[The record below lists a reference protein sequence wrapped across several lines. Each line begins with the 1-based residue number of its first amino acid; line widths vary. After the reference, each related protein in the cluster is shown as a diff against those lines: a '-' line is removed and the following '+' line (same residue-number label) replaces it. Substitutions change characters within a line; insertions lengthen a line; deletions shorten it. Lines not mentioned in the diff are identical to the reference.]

1 LFESIKIYF
10 NSGGLIFMKTPSSS
24 ATDLNKKDLTHMI
37 SMQDFSKKE
46 MDDMME
52 LMDMLKQA
60 RHDNAVPQLFKG
72 KSVAM
77 IFEAGST
84 RTRVSFET
92 AATILGGHALFLSP
106 KDIHLGGKES
116 IDDTARVLS
125 RMCDMVM
132 ARTNEPETIDALAKM
147 STVPVI
153 NGLDTRYHPTQ
164 MLADFYTIKEHMPAG
179 KTLSDLTLAFMGD
192 ATDVCRSLLLTC
204 TKYGM
209 KFKQIGPVKYQ
220 MEQEWLD
227 QADKNCA
234 ISGGSYEITSD
245 TAKVSE
251 CDIIYGDSFYWTT
264 QYDEKDERLAAFMPD
279 YVITEE
285 LMSNAKPG
293 AMLLHCLPANDK
305 EEVTREALEGEY
317 SVAFDEAENRLTAQM
332 AILVY
337 FTRKYVKEP
346 DAATVKK
353 HEDKIN
359 SFLKTL

>member
-1 LFESIKIYF
+1 
-10 NSGGLIFMKTPSSS
+10 MKLPSSS
-24 ATDLNKKDLTHMI
+24 ATNLSKKSLRHMVG
-37 SMQDFSKKE
+37 MKDFSRKE
-46 MDDMME
+46 MDEMFD
-52 LMDMLKQA
+52 LMDMLKAA
-60 RHDNAVPQLFKG
+60 RKDNAVPQLFKG

-106 KDIHLGGKES
+106 RDIHLGKKES
-116 IDDTARVLS
+116 VDDTARVLS
-125 RMCDMVM
+125 RMCDMIM
-132 ARTNEPETIDALAKM
+132 ARTNTPEIIDDLTNM

-153 NGLDTRYHPTQ
+153 NGLDTRFHPTQ
-164 MLADFYTIKEHMPAG
+164 MLADLYTVKEHMPAG
-179 KTLSDLTLAFMGD
+179 KELKDLTLAFMGD

-209 KFKQIGPVKYQ
+209 KFKQIGPKKYQ

-227 QADKNCA
+227 LADEICA
-234 ISGGSYEITSD
+234 ETGGSYEITD
-245 TAKVSE
+245 DVDKVSE

-264 QYDEKDERLAAFMPD
+264 QMDEKDERLAAFMPD
-279 YVITEE
+279 YVITTE
-285 LMSNAKPG
+285 LMQKAKPG

-337 FTRKYVKEP
+337 FTHKDINVPTEE
-346 DAATVKK
+346 TVKY
-353 HEDKIN
+353 HEDKLN
-359 SFLKTL
+359 DFLKTL